1 MIDYLG
7 ISGVRGSVVC
17 QDYSIAVRLSI
28 TGVGSGEAFPR
39 GGVLSD
45 SESLSSCVN
54 LNLPFPPFHSFNF
67 HLLTHLP
74 TTIATIATIPSQTS
88 TRLPYHAPRQ
98 TPKHPLPRGLLRDPR
113 NFHRWPAPPQADRL
127 RFGLYPLALLGRHT
141 R

>member
-45 SESLSSCVN
+45 SESLILREFELALPTIPFLQVSSTHSLTYHHRHN
-54 LNLPFPPFHSFNF
+54 RYYTIPDFHSF
-67 HLLTHLP
+67 TLP
-74 TTIATIATIPSQTS
+74 CSAPNAKTPTPS
-88 TRLPYHAPRQ
+88 R
-98 TPKHPLPRGLLRDPR
+98 TPP
-113 NFHRWPAPPQADRL
+113 
-127 RFGLYPLALLGRHT
+127 
-141 R
+141 